1 MLEKK
6 VITINKNKINI
17 DFSELEK
24 EINNSKIS
32 SKELVEVVNVKTTM
46 EPVNNELIIF
56 KDNKC
61 IANYIIESG
70 NKSNFSSL
78 KFRRIRP
85 ALLGAGLRLPHER
98 SQRVAAPFSSHFK
111 MALAS
116 AVSCPAERTGESAAP
131 SDGSR

>member
-46 EPVNNELIIF
+46 EPVSNEFIIF
-56 KDNKC
+56 K
-61 IANYIIESG
+61 NY
-70 NKSNFSSL
+70 
-78 KFRRIRP
+78 
-85 ALLGAGLRLPHER
+85 
-98 SQRVAAPFSSHFK
+98 
-111 MALAS
+111 
-116 AVSCPAERTGESAAP
+116 
-131 SDGSR
+131 

>member
-24 EINNSKIS
+24 EINNSKIP

-46 EPVNNELIIF
+46 ELVSNELIIF
-56 KDNKC
+56 KDDKC

-70 NKSNFSSL
+70 NKS
-78 KFRRIRP
+78 
-85 ALLGAGLRLPHER
+85 
-98 SQRVAAPFSSHFK
+98 QV
-111 MALAS
+111 
-116 AVSCPAERTGESAAP
+116 
-131 SDGSR
+131 